1 MSTTTK
7 DQLVHS
13 IKEWIGVDNDIKK
26 LQDVVKE
33 KKEQRKQLTER
44 LVDIMKTN
52 EIDCFDINDG
62 KLIYTKTKV
71 KTPLN
76 KNNLVN
82 ALLKYYN
89 DEERAKDMT
98 EYLLSTRDEKIKE
111 LKKFLIFIDKKI
123 DETK

>member
-33 KKEQRKQLTER
+33 KKEQRKALTER
-44 LVDIMKTN
+44 LVEIMKTN
-52 EIDCFDINDG
+52 EIDCFDVNDG

-71 KTPLN
+71 KAPLN
-76 KNNLVN
+76 KTTLVSS
-82 ALLKYYN
+82 LMKYFKDD
-89 DEERAKDMT
+89 DEQAKELT
-98 EYLLSTRDEKIKE
+98 QYLLESREEKVKE
-111 LKKFLIFIDKKI
+111 SIRRKVQK
-123 DETK
+123 

>member
-76 KNNLVN
+76 KNNLVD

-89 DEERAKDMT
+89 DADRAKDMT
-98 EYLLSTRDEKIKE
+98 EYLLSCRDEKIKE
-111 LKKFLIFIDKKI
+111 SIRRKI
-123 DETK
+123 EK